1 LEECGY
7 IHQSAVASAFTY
19 ATNTGVTILMLCST
33 VPASHWLSQL
43 HKITDGDGPG
53 VCLIQLK
60 FLCDSCAKLGVKGIC
75 AHGQLK
81 IPYHIDAGGDTSQ
94 DPVKQLMEYV
104 CQGSYQTEVCGSNFH
119 TAEEDTEVFSNE
131 SIGRLVVDNCIEL
144 SCVDQTS
151 AEAVYV
157 SMDPVQAASN
167 GSGIGLAIVVKIED
181 IYLVSHFIICIF
193 SFFTLMKSFKYEPP
207 FISSCLRFE
216 FLLSSG

>member
-1 LEECGY
+1 MLEECGY

-19 ATNTGVTILMLCST
+19 ATNRGVTILMLCST

-43 HKITDGDGPG
+43 HKITDGNGPG

-60 FLCDSCAKLGVKGIC
+60 FLCDSCAKQGIKGIC
-75 AHGQLK
+75 SHGQLK
-81 IPYHIDAGGDTSQ
+81 IPYHIDAGGDTSE
-94 DPVKQLMEYV
+94 DPVQQLMEYV

-119 TAEEDTEVFSNE
+119 TAEEDAQVFSND

-144 SCVDQTS
+144 SCVDQMS
-151 AEAVYV
+151 AEAIYV

-181 IYLVSHFIICIF
+181 IYLVSHLFRCSF
-193 SFFTLMKSFKYEPP
+193 SFF
-207 FISSCLRFE
+207 FE
-216 FLLSSG
+216 